1 MIHRRILSPLRA
13 PFLSLALA
21 LASAGSLA
29 APAQPAGAQ
38 AEGPRAGTAVA
49 IGGALKLDNAV
60 VWRRLVQ
67 EAGGPGARFA
77 VFATASE
84 NPERN
89 GARLVGAL
97 NAAGA
102 RAEFIGVAP
111 RLSGS
116 DAAQAQQ
123 LAADPQL
130 AARVAAMQGVFF
142 SGGAQ
147 ELITATLAPQGR
159 ESALLAAVRQ
169 VLARGGVVAGTSAG
183 AAIMSEWMFRD
194 AQDALAV
201 LKGRLRD
208 GMEVERGLGFA
219 GPGLFIDQH
228 FLKRGRIARLL
239 PVMVAKGYQLG
250 LGVEEDS
257 AAFLRDGRVEVLGA
271 RGALF
276 VDLREA
282 QVGAP
287 GQPFRLRGARL
298 SFLDRGDRLD
308 LRSLVVTPSREKR
321 EGRAVLPQSPDF
333 KPFFKRAGFFADM
346 LGDNTLVTAMAQLL
360 DSPDTEL
367 RGLAFNG
374 RALLGEPALAA
385 DGGPDP
391 DPTLGFEFRLY
402 KDARTQGQYT
412 GAWGAEDYSVQDM
425 RLDVIPVRMHRPLYE
440 ALPENEKKER

>member
-201 LKGRLRD
+201 LKGRLR
-208 GMEVERGLGFA
+208 GA
-219 GPGLFIDQH
+219 GDRP
-228 FLKRGRIARLL
+228 R
-239 PVMVAKGYQLG
+239 P
-250 LGVEEDS
+250 
-257 AAFLRDGRVEVLGA
+257 
-271 RGALF
+271 
-276 VDLREA
+276 
-282 QVGAP
+282 
-287 GQPFRLRGARL
+287 RLRRPGPVHR
-298 SFLDRGDRLD
+298 
-308 LRSLVVTPSREKR
+308 
-321 EGRAVLPQSPDF
+321 
-333 KPFFKRAGFFADM
+333 
-346 LGDNTLVTAMAQLL
+346 
-360 DSPDTEL
+360 
-367 RGLAFNG
+367 
-374 RALLGEPALAA
+374 PALSSSAGASAPAA
-385 DGGPDP
+385 GDGGQGLP
-391 DPTLGFEFRLY
+391 
-402 KDARTQGQYT
+402 ARTGGRREQRR
-412 GAWGAEDYSVQDM
+412 AA
-425 RLDVIPVRMHRPLYE
+425 RRP
-440 ALPENEKKER
+440 